1 MLLDTMRKHSR
12 SFIIYIFF
20 GIIIAVFVVNFGPQS
35 AGCVAGS
42 TYAGSIAGQEVTL
55 NDLNYAIAVSGI
67 RGRAA
72 DDTQLAQLK
81 AYAMDRYIARELL
94 AREAERR
101 GIRISED
108 QIRAMLLK
116 GRYLALGQPKLL
128 IRGENNK
135 FDYSLFSRY
144 VRYSWGITVKKFK
157 AQQRREL
164 LAQSLREALR
174 SAVQVSP
181 AEVKATYEHQGT
193 RAKVSYVRFSPAD
206 FRDKVEVSN
215 AKLAAYIKANEATL
229 KKHYT
234 TNKTAYSK
242 LPAQAWLSVLQVE
255 YAKAGDKAAALKK
268 AKALHGRLA
277 KEPFTKLAKE
287 ASDHD
292 SAKLGG
298 DLGWRDVAKPGVGG
312 KALVAALKDLAK
324 GKVSEV
330 IEGEKSAWI
339 VEVKGKRKGDLTF
352 DQAKD
357 EIARDRLQDEESK
370 RLAKAAVATFIKQ
383 VKAGKKLEELFTSDA
398 DDAKDKK
405 ADAKADEA
413 DAKAKKADE
422 ADAKAKKADAKRN
435 AETIKSKLRLRTT
448 AFFPRS
454 PYNLVP
460 GIGISKPL
468 MQAAFKLKEGEVAKT
483 SFTVGSMIYLMRLD
497 KRKSADMK
505 TWTTRKDDM
514 IERAESQKAD
524 QQIRELTYQLCVKAA
539 KSDELRI
546 SKQLM
551 APPLPPG
558 AAKPKKQAKPEFSYT
573 PCKTLKPTPVI
584 GGMGDLRGLRGLQ
597 GLGGGRRP
605 F

>member
-35 AGCVAGS
+35 AGCVAGT
-42 TYAGSIAGQEVTL
+42 TYAGSVAGQEITL

-72 DDTQLAQLK
+72 DDAQLAQLK
-81 AYAMDRYIARELL
+81 AYAMDRYIARELM

-101 GIRISED
+101 GIRVSDD

-116 GRYLALGQPKLL
+116 GRYLALGQPRML
-128 IRGENNK
+128 IRGENNT
-135 FDYSLFSRY
+135 FDYNLFSKY

-164 LAQSLREALR
+164 LAESLRDALR

-181 AEVKATYEHQGT
+181 AEVKATFEHQGT

-206 FRDKVEVSN
+206 FRDKVELSA
-215 AKLAAYIKANEATL
+215 AKLAGYIKANEAKL

-234 TNKTAYSK
+234 TNKTGYSK
-242 LPAQAWLSVLQVE
+242 LPPQAWLSVLQVQ
-255 YAKAGDKAAALKK
+255 YDKAGGKPAALKK
-268 AKALHGRLA
+268 AKALHARLA
-277 KEPFTKLAKE
+277 KEPLAKLAKE
-287 ASDHD
+287 ASDHE

-312 KALVAALKDLAK
+312 KALAAALKGLAK

-339 VEVKGKRKGDLTF
+339 IELKGKRQGDLTF

-357 EIARDRLQDEESK
+357 EIARDQLRDEESK
-370 RLAKAAVATFIKQ
+370 RLAKAAAAKYIKA
-383 VKAGKKLEELFTSDA
+383 VSAGKKLEALFTT
-398 DDAKDKK
+398 DD
-405 ADAKADEA
+405 
-413 DAKAKKADE
+413 DAKAKKAGD
-422 ADAKAKKADAKRN
+422 DDAKKAELAKKKTEAPKKASAK
-435 AETIKSKLRLRTT
+435 AEVVAKSELRLRST

-460 GIGISKPL
+460 GIGISKPM
-468 MQAAFKLKEGEVAKT
+468 MQAAFKLKEGEVSKT
-483 SFTVGSMIYLMRLD
+483 PFTVGSMVYLMRLD

-505 TWTTRKDDM
+505 IWNTRKDDM
-514 IERAESQKAD
+514 IERAEAQKAD
-524 QQIRELTYQLCVKAA
+524 QQIRELTYELCLEAA
-539 KSDELRI
+539 KSNEVRV
-546 SKQLM
+546 SERLM
-551 APPLPPG
+551 NPPPPPG
-558 AAKPKKQAKPEFSYT
+558 AAQPKKKQAKPTFKYT
-573 PCKTLKPTPVI
+573 PCKTLKPQPII
-584 GGMGDLRGLRGLQ
+584 GGMGGMRGLRGLRGLQ